1 MESEVVP
8 SKKET
13 KRDGRTNHR
22 EEEERKK
29 KRTKEARGEK
39 RTERQSGRE
48 KGKDHD
54 DNDDNDDERRR
65 ISGTTRLGPQRA
77 SSSAPTNRQ
86 VPIQPICLVQ
96 SSDKHNDTHKESI
109 SSRTTTRS
117 SQSINTESNNVWR
130 HPIRTLC
137 TGRWRHARSSWSCRR
152 RGHYET
158 IRDPRSRKG
167 LRCQGYKKGVPAA
180 FPIAPPRQGR

>member
-48 KGKDHD
+48 KEKDHD
-54 DNDDNDDERRR
+54 DDDDDDDDERRR

-137 TGRWRHARSSWSCRR
+137 TGRYWSVSKPF
-152 RGHYET
+152 H
-158 IRDPRSRKG
+158 
-167 LRCQGYKKGVPAA
+167 
-180 FPIAPPRQGR
+180 